1 MAATT
6 GDADEDP
13 WHTPSQACIT
23 SPQSHP
29 IRNLDFY
36 TEVLG
41 LRFVKRTINFDDLR
55 HNRTSWARSG
65 AARILRGSGKS

>member
-1 MAATT
+1 MA
-6 GDADEDP
+6 
-13 WHTPSQACIT
+13 
-23 SPQSHP
+23 HP
-29 IRNLDFY
+29 IAGLHHVTTIASDPQRNLDFF